1 MQICT
6 LTLETAC
13 RGGIGTHRLGTT
25 RNTIC
30 QRMDA
35 DAIIERLAR
44 TVRFWIVSLLFLL
57 AALPR
62 AQGTA
67 PATPLMLVTPEGR
80 RPVPT
85 TVTGGQELIAL
96 NDVATLFQ
104 VTVREDAL
112 AGGLTVSYRGRTIVA
127 SQDQPMASVD
137 GRLITLPAPA
147 VRSGQRWLVPVE
159 FLQRA
164 LAPIYDRPIDLRRA
178 SRLLIVGDVNI
189 PRVTTRVDATGPV
202 TRVTVEISPPATVT
216 AAGNAARVELHVDA
230 DGIDLA
236 LPASGGGLIDQIR
249 PGEQQNTLALILTP
263 GAGTAR
269 AESVTSGNVTRVT
282 VEVPPASPPATADA
296 TAPVP
301 SPPSPAAES
310 PPFVARPVLQTI
322 VIDPG
327 HGGDDIGVRGRSG
340 TEEKQVTLDVAR
352 RLRILIETQ
361 LGLRVVLT
369 REDDRA
375 VSPDQRAAMANN
387 SKADLFLSLHLNAA
401 PSPAIGGA
409 EVFHL
414 RLDREGETARR
425 DAAADAVALPVLGG
439 GTRTLDVI
447 RWDLAQARHVD
458 SSATLARIL
467 ESELRRARI
476 ALGPRPVQQAPLRV
490 LTGANMPA
498 ALIEMGHLT
507 NPSQERLVSSDEYQN
522 RMARALF
529 DAILRFRDHLQGR
542 LAE

>member
-1 MQICT
+1 MEWSNSSPHQHKT
-6 LTLETAC
+6 QHPDTKRTA
-13 RGGIGTHRLGTT
+13 
-25 RNTIC
+25 IC
-30 QRMDA
+30 QRA
-35 DAIIERLAR
+35 YVNAIIERLPR
-44 TVRFWIVSLLFLL
+44 TVRFWLVCLLFLL

-67 PATPLMLVTPEGR
+67 PPTPLMMVTPEGR

-85 TVTGGQELIAL
+85 TLSGGQELIAL

-137 GRLITLPAPA
+137 GRVITLPAPA

-189 PRVTTRVDATGPV
+189 PRVTTRVDTTGPV
-202 TRVTVEISPPATVT
+202 TRATIEISPPATVT
-216 AAGNAARVELHVDA
+216 AAGNASRVELRVDA
-230 DGIDLA
+230 DAIDLA

-249 PGEQQNTLALILTP
+249 PGDQQNTVALILTP
-263 GAGTAR
+263 GAGAAR
-269 AESVTSGNVTRVT
+269 AESVTTGNVTTVT
-282 VEVPPASPPATADA
+282 VEIPPAAPPAA
-296 TAPVP
+296 TEAPAA
-301 SPPSPAAES
+301 SPLPPPAAEV
-310 PPFVARPVLQTI
+310 PPLVTRAVLQTI

-327 HGGDDIGVRGRSG
+327 HGGDDIGAQGRSG
-340 TEEKQVTLDVAR
+340 LQEKQVTLDVAR
-352 RLRILIETQ
+352 RLRTLIETQ
-361 LGLRVVLT
+361 LGVRVVLT

-375 VSPDQRAAMANN
+375 VGPDQRAAMANN

-414 RLDREGETARR
+414 RLDREGEIARR
-425 DAAADAVALPVLGG
+425 DAAADAVTLPVLGG
-439 GTRTLDVI
+439 GTRTIDVI
-447 RWDLAQARHVD
+447 RWDLAQARYVD
-458 SSATLARIL
+458 SSATLARLL
-467 ESELRRARI
+467 ESELRRGQV

-498 ALIEMGHLT
+498 ALVEMAYLT
-507 NPSQERLVSSDEYQN
+507 NPSQERLVSSDDYKN
-522 RMARALF
+522 RIARAIF
-529 DAILRFRDHLQGR
+529 DAIVRFRDHLEER
-542 LAE
+542 RAE